1 MTYFEDFTV
10 GQVFEH
16 HRGRSITEFDN
27 TRWTLDTLNSAQS
40 HWNRELTP
48 TGRDGTPA
56 AGPIINGALVL
67 ALAVGLTSQD
77 VSSRSLGDVGL
88 DSVRFVSP
96 VFPGDTLYARSEIV
110 ALDEGPDP
118 NEGGV
123 VTYRIECTNQH
134 DALVL
139 EAVRIVGIKKAAAW
153 RERDAAYTDRVF
165 TASQPN

>member
-27 TRWTLDTLNSAQS
+27 TRWTLATLNSAQG
-40 HWNRELTP
+40 HWNRELIP
-48 TGRDGTPA
+48 AGRDGTPA

-77 VSSRSLGDVGL
+77 ISSCSHGEVGL
-88 DSVRFVSP
+88 DSVRFRSP
-96 VFPGDTLYARSEIV
+96 VFPGDTLHARSEIV
-110 ALDEGPDP
+110 ALDDGLDP
-118 NEGGV
+118 NEAGV
-123 VTYRIECTNQH
+123 VTYRIECTNQD

-139 EAVRIVGIKKAAAW
+139 EVVRIVRIKKAAAW
-153 RERDAAYTDRVF
+153 GERDAAHTDRVF
-165 TASQPN
+165 AASRLN